1 MFKSVFRNYS
11 MFIYLNVLLFF
22 LPEIIKSN
30 VFTFQKI
37 YNLFERHTHAASLY
51 VSKDCARLSFIHQ
64 SVSNE
69 SCSARKNVTCGTS
82 SSTFKILFTTFCFIL
97 TTFSDTL
104 SPNNSYFD
112 FGQRRLFS
120 PNATCGHNCLQYSIT
135 SPGHSLSLNSYY
147 IWVLSL
153 SKAAVSIL
161 F

>member
-1 MFKSVFRNYS
+1 MKKRKKNGNWRNTS
-11 MFIYLNVLLFF
+11 PRNIPRFNRNTIIIAYLNVHLKRHVQKRFSKLFYVYLFKCFAVF

-112 FGQRRLFS
+112 FG
-120 PNATCGHNCLQYSIT
+120 
-135 SPGHSLSLNSYY
+135 
-147 IWVLSL
+147 
-153 SKAAVSIL
+153 
-161 F
+161 